1 MISYYRLMLG
11 KGSMYAQECF
21 DGNFIGADF
30 GIPQDLA
37 GSLPEKWHDFNNK
50 FIPIFLEL
58 HPDKEKI
65 AAGLACGGL
74 WTVSKGMKNGDIVL
88 CPDDKRRYHVGEV
101 TGDYQ
106 YQADGVLPHCRS
118 VKWLNVLI
126 DRDEMGEALR
136 RVVGPGGT
144 VINITGYG
152 DEIENSIKG
161 VFAPVIISTDETVED
176 PSAFAMEKHLEDFLI
191 KNWTQTELAKEYDI
205 FEEDGELVGQQ
216 FPTDTGPID
225 ILAIS
230 RDKKTLLVIELKK
243 GRASDSVVGQI
254 LRYMGYVQDV
264 LAEED
269 QTVKGII
276 IALEDDP
283 KLRWALAAVSN
294 VEFYRYQVN
303 FNLMKS

>member
-1 MISYYRLMLG
+1 MKSYYRLMLG

-37 GSLPEKWHDFNNK
+37 GRLPEKWHDFNNK

-74 WTVSKGMKNGDIVL
+74 WTVSKGIKNGDIVL
-88 CPDDKRRYHVGEV
+88 CPDDERRYHVGEV

-126 DRDEMGEALR
+126 DRDEMGGALR

-144 VINITGYG
+144 VINITGYR
-152 DEIENSIKG
+152 DEIENLTKG
-161 VFAPVIISTDETVED
+161 VSAPVIISTDETVED

-225 ILAIS
+225 IFAIS
-230 RDKKTLLVIELKK
+230 KDKKTLLVIELKK
-243 GRASDSVVGQI
+243 GRASDAVVGQI
-254 LRYMGYVQDV
+254 LRYMGYVQEL

-276 IALEDDP
+276 IALENDQ
-283 KLRWALAAVSN
+283 RMRRALAMTRN

-303 FNLMKS
+303 FTLIKP